1 MLLGNAWGMVIG
13 FGLSAFSA
21 VIASIASTIKMRRVF
36 NVLSGTLSGK
46 QESNSRSAG
55 LREADELARQLA
67 TTAQH
72 WESIAANTRDQ
83 SSEFQAMLTL
93 LELQGQGET
102 SNRQL
107 RAAIK
112 NLGQTMHAHLLQ
124 IEQGANE
131 MEQLAK
137 AMADNSDAQG
147 NAVIKT
153 TAYIEQLST
162 TIDSV
167 NGGAAAAQQ
176 TLQTASESATLALRL
191 MDQLH
196 QGMQR
201 VQAETQSCE
210 KKLKGLCDPTRQIS
224 AIVDSI
230 SDIAARTNLL
240 ALNASIESIRA
251 GEHGRGFA
259 VVAEE
264 VRNLSEQAADATR
277 EIANLLDAMQLATQ
291 ESIRGI
297 VREREQVETELQRA
311 SDAEHSLRKI
321 AQLGN
326 QTRALEQIADS
337 STQQLQL
344 AQDVISA
351 VEQLSGLAKANRGH
365 AESIGWTAKKLTD
378 VNPQLGQKLERLNE
392 NRPGSGRDSTP
403 TPAPLIPLAAP
414 APAADL
420 TPIG

>member
-1 MLLGNAWGMVIG
+1 MLLESAWGMVIG
-13 FGLSAFSA
+13 FALSAVSA
-21 VIASIASTIKMRRVF
+21 VIASIVSTLKMRRVF
-36 NVLSGTLSGK
+36 SVLNGTMSGE
-46 QESNSRSAG
+46 QDSASQRAG
-55 LREADELARQLA
+55 FREADELARQLA
-67 TTAQH
+67 ATAQH

-83 SSEFQAMLTL
+83 SSEFQAMLAL
-93 LELQGQGET
+93 LDLQGQGEA

-107 RAAIK
+107 KTAIK
-112 NLGQTMHAHLLQ
+112 NLGQAVHAHLTQ
-124 IEQGANE
+124 IEQGAHE
-131 MEQLAK
+131 MEHLAK
-137 AMADNSDAQG
+137 AMAENSDAQG

-167 NGGAAAAQQ
+167 NGGAEAAQQ
-176 TLQTASESATLALRL
+176 TLQTASESAASALRL
-191 MDQLH
+191 IDQLH

-224 AIVDSI
+224 AIVGSI

-259 VVAEE
+259 IVAEE

-277 EIANLLDAMQLATQ
+277 EITNLLDAMQLATQ

-326 QTRALEQIADS
+326 QTRALEQIVDS
-337 STQQLQL
+337 SSQQLQL

-351 VEQLSGLAKANRGH
+351 IEQLSGLAKANRGH

-392 NRPGSGRDSTP
+392 RRGGSGGDAT
-403 TPAPLIPLAAP
+403 TAPLIPVSTPLP
-414 APAADL
+414 TADL
-420 TPIG
+420 TTIG